1 MVIKKIDYYISKL
14 FLTTFFLAII
24 LIVLIVIA
32 FDLSEKI
39 GDFIE
44 RQAPLN
50 EILFV
55 YYVNFIPYFVNL
67 FSPLFTF
74 IAVVFFTSRL
84 STRTEIVAMLA
95 NGISYYRLLRPYI
108 FCAILLAI
116 ANFMLTNFIIPHA
129 NKKRLAFEEKY
140 VKTIKKSRGRN
151 IHMQLSPQVY
161 AFVESYNLKE
171 NKGYRF
177 TLEKLDFDKGL
188 ISKIHAQIIQWD
200 STKNKWILNDC
211 LVRNFLDDNKENL
224 QSISQIDT
232 VINMYPHDFRKD
244 TYILELMNYKQIK
257 KFIKE
262 ERIKGKEG
270 IVFYEIEH
278 YRRTAFPFS
287 TIILTI
293 IAFAVSSRKVR
304 GGTGLHLGIGMVIG
318 FGYILMMQVSTTFST
333 NANFPPLLAVWTPNI
348 IFGIIALL
356 FVLKA
361 QK

>member
-1 MVIKKIDYYISKL
+1 MFKKIDIYIAKL
-14 FLTTFFLAII
+14 FFTTFFLAII

-55 YYVNFIPYFVNL
+55 YYLNFIPYFVNL

-84 STRTEIVAMLA
+84 SARTEIVAMLSS
-95 NGISYYRLLRPYI
+95 GISYYRILRPYV
-108 FCAILLAI
+108 FCAAFLAFM
-116 ANFMLTNFIIPHA
+116 NFALTNFIIPSA

-151 IHMQLSPQVY
+151 IHLQLSPKIY
-161 AFVESYNLKE
+161 AFVESFNLNE

-177 TLEKLDFDKGL
+177 TLEHIDFDYGL
-188 ISKIHAQIIQWD
+188 LSKIHAQMIVWD
-200 STKNKWILNDC
+200 SITSRWKLKDC
-211 LVRNFLDDNKENL
+211 FLRTFQDNKEQL
-224 QSISQIDT
+224 QFIAERDT
-232 VINMYPHDFRKD
+232 AINMYPHDFRRD
-244 TYILELMNYKQIK
+244 TYILELMNFKQLK
-257 KFIKE
+257 KFIE
-262 ERIKGKEG
+262 DERIKGNEG

-278 YRRTAFPFS
+278 YRRTAFPFA
-287 TIILTI
+287 TIILTL
-293 IAFAVSSRKVR
+293 IAVAVSSRKLR

-318 FGYILMMQVSTTFST
+318 FGYILMMQISTTFAT

-348 IFGIIALL
+348 IFLIIAIYLI
-356 FVLKA
+356 LKT